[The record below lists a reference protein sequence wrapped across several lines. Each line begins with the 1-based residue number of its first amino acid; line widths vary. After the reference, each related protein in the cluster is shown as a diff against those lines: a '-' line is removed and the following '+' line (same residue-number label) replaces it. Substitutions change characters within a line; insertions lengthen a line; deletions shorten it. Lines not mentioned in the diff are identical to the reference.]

1 MTDLFRHPTHPFD
14 VDKVSRVQTDMTKAD
29 FPLHMSTYS
38 CDLCGKVLWSEDIYR
53 PRDSKPD
60 TVLCG
65 KCVKNDIVDLEYFPS
80 TVPVVVIDNRRVK
93 VTPHQPHSHTN
104 NF

>member
-1 MTDLFRHPTHPFD
+1 MENCFNITRKMTDLFRHPTHSFD
-14 VDKVSRVQTDMTKAD
+14 VDKVSPVQTDMTRAD

-60 TVLCG
+60 TALCG
-65 KCVKNDIVDLEYFPS
+65 ECVKNDTVDLEYFPS
-80 TVPVVVIDNRRVK
+80 TVPVVVIDVSR
-93 VTPHQPHSHTN
+93 
-104 NF
+104 